1 MQEVLIQRPLSYNI
15 ANFHR
20 AILHDHEKWSRL
32 FSISIE
38 SSLAKN
44 GLVTLIYIRPACACL
59 CRSHGRQAGVT
70 ADRFSVNIESPNP
83 EPFNLV
89 EDPAGR
95 GTSNEG

>member
-20 AILHDHEKWSRL
+20 AILHDHEKWSRH

-38 SSLAKN
+38 NSLAKN
-44 GLVTLIYIRPACACL
+44 GLVTLIYIRPACA
-59 CRSHGRQAGVT
+59 GVT

-83 EPFNLV
+83 ESFNLV